1 MSVREKFGDLTIE
14 RVHVGKGYAH
24 DSAIKHVEGTA
35 IYIDDMPDLPRTM
48 HAALVL
54 SPIAHGTLNNI
65 DTSKAS
71 ALPGVIKIITA
82 KDVPG
87 HNDVAPIL
95 SGEPLFAEN
104 TVEHVGHIVAA
115 VAAEDF
121 ETAVQAARL
130 VELDISPLEPVLDVE
145 TAHKN
150 KSYALGVQHL
160 VEGDAAAAIT
170 DAENKF
176 EGTLRIGGQDHFYL
190 EGQIAYAHPG
200 EDRDVTVYSSTQ
212 HPSEVQHHVAHVLG
226 VPAHAVDVQI
236 RRMGG
241 GFGGKE
247 SHPTIIAA
255 VAALF
260 ADSENRPC
268 RLRLRRHDDMMATGK
283 RHDYVINWKAG
294 VETNGRIKGLDVECL
309 ANAGNVADLT
319 GPVVTRTLTHLDN
332 CYHIP
337 AADFI
342 GHGCKT
348 NTVSNTAFR
357 GFGGPQGIVAIEG
370 IIDTI
375 SRKLGMDPNHMR
387 AVNYYGD
394 ETGSKTPY
402 DQPVVDNRINDVVDH
417 LLETAEWDKR
427 REEID
432 AHNATNPLLRHGLA
446 MMPVKFGISF
456 NLPTLNQAGAL
467 VHVYMDGSVHLNHG
481 GTEMGQGLF
490 TKVAQVVAE
499 VFQID
504 ADLIKITSTNT
515 GKVPNTSATAA
526 STGSDLNGAAAFKAA
541 SAIKE
546 RMIEVA
552 AKQLEVKTEDI
563 VFFNNSVS
571 ANGKSMTFAEL
582 ANRCWFNRV
591 SLSATGHYA
600 TPEIH
605 WNAVTLK
612 GRPFYYFT
620 YGAAVAEVVIDTLTG
635 ETRCIRADILQDC
648 GKPINPALDLGQIE
662 GAFVQGMGWLTCE
675 ELWWDKEGALRTI
688 GPSTYKIPGSRDVPP
703 EFNVSILDDK
713 PNREETIFRS
723 KAIGEPPLM
732 LAISVWLAIRDA
744 VSSISGG
751 KLPANLDAP
760 ATPERVLFSVAD
772 MKSRVETENNA

>member
-1 MSVREKFGDLTIE
+1 MNIQQKLGNLTMQ
-14 RVHVGKGYAH
+14 RMHVGKGYAH
-24 DSAIKHVEGTA
+24 DSAVKHVEGKA
-35 IYIDDMPDLPRTM
+35 IYIDDMPELPRTM

-54 SPIAHGTLNNI
+54 SPVAHGSLNGI
-65 DTSKAS
+65 DAS
-71 ALPGVIKIITA
+71 EALALPGVIKVITA

-95 SGEPLFAEN
+95 SGEALFAET

-115 VAAEDF
+115 VAADSF
-121 ETAVQAARL
+121 EIAVQAARL
-130 VELDISPLEPVLDVE
+130 VKLDITPLEPVLDVE
-145 TAHKN
+145 LAHKN
-150 KSYALGVQHL
+150 KSYALKVQHL
-160 VEGDAAAAIT
+160 IEGDAASAI
-170 DAENKF
+170 AGSEKQF
-176 EGTLRIGGQDHFYL
+176 EGTFRIGGQDHFYL

-255 VAALF
+255 IAAIF
-260 ADSENRPC
+260 ADSEKRPC

-283 RHDYVINWKAG
+283 RHDYVINWKLG
-294 VETNGRIKGLDVECL
+294 VKADGRIVGLNAECL

-319 GPVVTRTLTHLDN
+319 GPVITRTLTHLDN
-332 CYHIP
+332 CYSIP

-342 GHGCKT
+342 GHACKT

-370 IIDTI
+370 IIDTV

-387 AVNYYGD
+387 AVNYYGPD
-394 ETGSKTPY
+394 TGEKTPY
-402 DQPVVDNRINDVVDH
+402 DQPVVDNRINDVVDRI
-417 LLETAEWDKR
+417 LQTAEWER
-427 REEID
+427 RRKEID
-432 AHNATNPLLRHGLA
+432 AHNATNPLLRRGLA

-504 ADLIKITSTNT
+504 ADKIKITATNT

-541 SAIKE
+541 SEIKA

-552 AKQLEVKTEDI
+552 AKQLDANPDDI
-563 VFFNNSVS
+563 IFADNSIS
-571 ANGKSMTFAEL
+571 GNGKSMTFAEL

-591 SLSATGHYA
+591 SLSAAGHYA

-605 WNAVTLK
+605 WNAATLK

-620 YGAAVAEVVIDTLTG
+620 YGAAVAEVAIDTLTG
-635 ETRCIRADILQDC
+635 ETRCLRADIVQDC
-648 GKPINPALDLGQIE
+648 GKPINPAIDLGQVE

-675 ELWWDKEGALRTI
+675 ELWWDKEGALRTL
-688 GPSTYKIPGSRDVPP
+688 GPSTYKIPGSRDVP
-703 EFNVSILDDK
+703 EIFNVAILDDK
-713 PNREETIFRS
+713 PNHENTIFRS
-723 KAIGEPPLM
+723 KAVGEPPLM
-732 LAISVWLAIRDA
+732 LAISVWLALRDA

-751 KLPANLDAP
+751 RLAANLDAP
-760 ATPERVLFSVAD
+760 ATPERVLFAVED
-772 MKSRVETENNA
+772 MKQRVTAGSE